1 MWSGRGTGGTLAG
14 CRRSIFSCFSACWYD
29 LVILVRLDWTWCL
42 MSYALFLRNFLATLC
57 LFGMVASDL
66 SAQQDAQA
74 AGNEQDEQGFVDMI
88 VGDTFEGWE
97 GDATWFRIEKGV
109 ILAGSLDKK
118 IPHNF
123 FLCTEKEYGD
133 FELRLEAKLE
143 GPGDNAGVQFRTA
156 KIPESHE
163 VSGYQADMGTAWNR
177 PVWGALYDES
187 RRNKMLAEGPLE
199 LVSKVLNKGGWNQ
212 LQIRCEGAR
221 IRIWLNGNLTVD
233 YTEQDESIPRSGV
246 IAVQIHGGAPA
257 LASYRKLR
265 IKSL

>member
-1 MWSGRGTGGTLAG
+1 
-14 CRRSIFSCFSACWYD
+14 
-29 LVILVRLDWTWCL
+29 
-42 MSYALFLRNFLATLC
+42 MSNALFLRSFLVTLC
-57 LFGMVASDL
+57 LFGFVDSEL
-66 SAQQDAQA
+66 CAQQDTDSVVA
-74 AGNEQDEQGFVDMI
+74 EEDEQGFAEMI
-88 VGDTFEGWE
+88 VGDSFEGWE
-97 GDATWFRIEKGV
+97 GDTTWFRIDRGV
-109 ILAGSLDKK
+109 ILAGSLEKK

-156 KIPESHE
+156 NIPNSHE

-199 LVSKVLNKGGWNQ
+199 LVSKVLKNGEWNQ
-212 LQIRCEGAR
+212 LKIRCEGPR
-221 IRIWLNGNLTVD
+221 VQIWLNGKLTVD
-233 YTEQDESIPRSGV
+233 YTEEDESISRSGV